1 MVWGA
6 TARPT
11 PGTLSESR
19 EDSREQMGPTAKTAV
34 VDRNKRRW
42 LITLT
47 TLALLTVALRATVFT
62 DAAFSFRSVNSSNQ
76 VTAASLAFTN
86 DKDGAIIVNAAG
98 LRPGKSQAGTATLTI
113 AGTAAGRYT
122 LSRTS
127 LTDLPSGTQLSAT
140 LTLLVEDIT
149 GTATTLYSGTV
160 AAFSSISLGSL
171 SPGAQKVYR
180 FTVSF
185 PLAGANP
192 VLQGASTSLALR
204 FLAVS
209 P

>member
-1 MVWGA
+1 
-6 TARPT
+6 
-11 PGTLSESR
+11 
-19 EDSREQMGPTAKTAV
+19 MGPTAKTAA

-47 TLALLTVALRATVFT
+47 TLALLTIALRATAFT
-62 DAAFSFRSVNSSNQ
+62 DAAFTCGTVNPSNN
-76 VTAASLAFTN
+76 VTAASLTFTN

-98 LRPGKSQAGTATLTI
+98 LRPGKSQAGAATLTI

-127 LTDLPSGTQLSAT
+127 LSDLPSGTQLSAT

-149 GTATTLYSGTV
+149 GTAVTLYNGTV

-192 VLQGASTSLALR
+192 TLQGASTSLALR